1 MEDKKKNKAKK
12 QGNVPAVRDFG
23 DVRKNSKN
31 ADKSSKN
38 NAKNNTRP
46 AKSVNLT
53 PYFLIVF
60 AVFMLLSLASYD
72 MFDQKDLFG
81 VVGSGIRNLS
91 CGLFGV
97 TAYAIPFLLIYLG
110 VRWRKFMIGGDITA
124 KTFVSILTV
133 IDLGVIVH
141 VFAVRAN
148 GAPYGIFK
156 LGALYSAGKQLTG
169 GGMIGGFF
177 GECAYKFLN
186 VWGSAIICIAVL
198 VVFVIFLIGISPAE
212 AWSGICSYVNYLKA
226 RSDARRAEAIDS
238 AIEAE
243 EKKAEK
249 KARDAEKTEQR
260 LKADAEK
267 QRERAEQK
275 RNKENAKPARFTKV
289 EKSEIEQN
297 TEYVLTDEDRLDL
310 MFDQDE
316 ARRIREESIAKKRRE
331 AAERRKNEGDEKNII
346 EKFKDASPVFTPDD
360 LNKTDADN
368 NTVNADTKSDKK
380 SNETDISPESQT
392 PENIDPITS
401 NPTSDDENNVE
412 EVFKTVFVSPENKED
427 ADPDEKLE
435 VRTVSL
441 KKIEN
446 DEKVADGV
454 CLGDDDSEL
463 ESEEETREER
473 QERMSKLDARG
484 NELIEYTFPPY
495 NLLKVE
501 SESSEAEAEAEL
513 RANADILMQTFEDF
527 KVGIK
532 EISYSRGPTI
542 TRYELLP
549 KSGTRIRT
557 IAGLV
562 DDIALALAAPGIRM
576 EAPIPGK
583 SLVGIEVPN
592 KVRANV
598 YARQLLDSDTFRNA
612 ESRLFTCLG
621 KDVAGS
627 PVFFDI
633 SKMPHLLIAG
643 ATGMGKS
650 VCINTIIVSLLYK
663 ARPDE
668 VKLML
673 IDPKKVEF
681 GVYNGIPHLLVPV
694 VTDPKKSAGTLQWA
708 VNEMERRFELI
719 ESVNVRDIK
728 AYNAITAGDPEKE
741 FMPHIVI
748 IIDELADLMMTAAGD
763 VENSICRLAQK
774 ARAAGIHLIIGT
786 QRPSVDVITGLI
798 KSNIPSRIAFTV
810 ASQIDSRT
818 ILDTIGAD
826 KLIGKGDM
834 LFNPVGAMKPIRV
847 QGAFITEDEVINI
860 TNFIKANSSA
870 VKYDDG
876 VISSIEEAAAL
887 CGVKKGSKEAEAAAD
902 ALITDS
908 DPLFR
913 RALEEAVNSGSMATS
928 ALQRSISVG
937 YGRAARIIDRMEKLH
952 FVSPP
957 NGNKPREVLL
967 TREQFD
973 RMVLENDPRVDG
985 LLK

>member
-1 MEDKKKNKAKK
+1 MEDKKKYKAKK
-12 QGNVPAVRDFG
+12 QANVPAVRESSDLQKKPKTANK
-23 DVRKNSKN
+23 DSKKN
-31 ADKSSKN
+31 AKGSIK
-38 NAKNNTRP
+38 T
-46 AKSVNLT
+46 VNLT

-81 VVGSGIRNLS
+81 VVGSGLRNLT

-110 VRWRKFMIGGDITA
+110 VRWRRFIIGGNVPA

-133 IDLGVIVH
+133 IDLGVLVH

-186 VWGSAIICIAVL
+186 VWGSAIICIAL
-198 VVFVIFLIGISPAE
+198 LIVFVIFLIGISPAE
-212 AWSGICSYVNYLKA
+212 AWSAIGSYVSYLKA
-226 RSDARRAEAIDS
+226 RSDARRAEAVDS
-238 AIEAE
+238 ALEAE

-249 KARDAEKTEQR
+249 KARNAEKTEQR

-275 RNKENAKPARFTKV
+275 RIKENAKPARFTRIEQSV
-289 EKSEIEQN
+289 IEQN
-297 TEYVLTDEDRLDL
+297 KEYTLTDEDRLDI

-316 ARRIREESIAKKRRE
+316 ARRIREENIAKKRRE
-331 AAERRKNEGDEKNII
+331 AIKRRKSEGEENNII
-346 EKFKDASPVFTPDD
+346 EKLKDADSTFTAPEVPDAQIPPTPNAAAQAEEPSVDQPVEAARKASTD
-360 LNKTDADN
+360 NKAEQNKNDSEALTDH
-368 NTVNADTKSDKK
+368 
-380 SNETDISPESQT
+380 I
-392 PENIDPITS
+392 
-401 NPTSDDENNVE
+401 DDENNVE
-412 EVFKTVFVSPENKED
+412 EVFKTVFVSPENKD
-427 ADPDEKLE
+427 ASESDEKLE

-454 CLGDDDSEL
+454 CLGDDDSEE
-463 ESEEETREER
+463 ESREER

-501 SESSEAEAEAEL
+501 SEASEAEAEAEL

-612 ESRLFTCLG
+612 ESRLFACLG

-763 VENSICRLAQK
+763 VESSICRLAQK

-818 ILDTIGAD
+818 ILDTIGAE

-834 LFNPVGAMKPIRV
+834 LFNPVGAMKPLRV

-967 TREQFD
+967 SREEFD